1 MGRHG
6 VVRTVRVVV
15 GGGGGGRGEHVVV
28 GAVERRVVAQQQRGG
43 GPLRQREEVARAQR
57 HGLQR
62 ARALEVLV
70 QHQLRRLRTLLSYN
84 RVGRRYEASDL
95 NGRRLF
101 FLRRWGTRYEI
112 WFNGTVT
119 TYHVNVQKMSLWHE
133 SVAEKLQKE

>member
-1 MGRHG
+1 MG
-6 VVRTVRVVV
+6 VRTVRVVV
-15 GGGGGGRGEHVVV
+15 GGGGGGGGGRRGEHVVV

-70 QHQLRRLRTLLSYN
+70 QHQLRRLPTRPIRPLSLALLFSYN

-95 NGRRLF
+95 KGRRLF
-101 FLRRWGTRYEI
+101 FLRRWGMRYEI
-112 WFNGTVT
+112 RFNLT
-119 TYHVNVQKMSLWHE
+119 LPR
-133 SVAEKLQKE
+133 